1 MCSDSLHM
9 EEAPKY
15 TRPEPSN
22 IELIVR
28 SMQNINNMVGIID
41 QGDYSQ
47 QVKDNSKRIAGLAFD
62 MVIHETSRQTIDK
75 LVMAE
80 YRKNRKLD

>member
-1 MCSDSLHM
+1 M